1 MSAQVQVPNFTSFMP
16 ESQKS
21 VYLALIDPHGNGTR
35 QVQTASRTEKVPD
48 LLPERPSYL
57 EMTPLASPESCMK
70 LWAAPYSAA
79 YTAVSEEMRCIRY
92 HVMDGQMSAKRP
104 RALSTA
110 DATLGGHITHESS

>member
-1 MSAQVQVPNFTSFMP
+1 MSAQVQVPNFASFMP

-21 VYLALIDPHGNGTR
+21 RLSGAQRPPR
-35 QVQTASRTEKVPD
+35 QRHKPSSTASRTENVPD
-48 LLPERPSYL
+48 LFPERPYR
-57 EMTPLASPESCMK
+57 EMTPLASPESCMM
-70 LWAAPYSAA
+70 LWAVSYSAA
-79 YTAVSEEMRCIRY
+79 YTAVSDEMRCIRY